1 MELWMSLID
10 RFGIPMA
17 VLFALVLAIWRV
29 ARWLAPRADKALDGH
44 MEFLRVNTDINRGML
59 DTQKSLERTIEA
71 HHEAMTEKVDD
82 IRRIV
87 RGWHEKGNEK
97 GK

>member
-10 RFGIPMA
+10 RFGIPVA
-17 VLFALVLAIWRV
+17 VLFALVYAIWRV

-44 MEFLRVNTDINRGML
+44 MEFLRVNTDINRGLL

-87 RGWHEKGNEK
+87 RSRRE